1 VTTTGPVV
9 APVGTGVT
17 MLPGPHDVG
26 VAEIPLK
33 VTVLVPCVGP
43 KGPPVIVTD
52 VPTGP
57 EVGERV

>member
-1 VTTTGPVV
+1 M
-9 APVGTGVT
+9 GTGVT